1 MILSLIVALSEN
13 NAIGVNNG
21 LPWHLPDDLKFFKK
35 NTLNKPIVMGR
46 KTFDSLGKPLPNRLN
61 IVISFNADLNL
72 PDGVLLFNN
81 IESVMQYLE
90 SKKTE
95 EAFIIGGGMMFEK
108 CLNMV
113 DRLYIT
119 RVHASF
125 NDADTYFNNLNTDEF
140 RLLWNEKHQED
151 EKHKFSFTFQ
161 IFDKIK

>member
-1 MILSLIVALSEN
+1 MILSLIVAMSED

-35 NTLNKPIVMGR
+35 NTLNKPIIMGR

-81 IESVMQYLE
+81 IESVIQYLE

-108 CLNMV
+108 CLNRV

-119 RVHASF
+119 RVHATF
-125 NDADTYFNNLNTDEF
+125 KDADTYFNNLNTDEF
-140 RLLWNEKHQED
+140 RLLWNEKHQAD
-151 EKHKFSFTFQ
+151 EKHKYSFTFQ
-161 IFDKIK
+161 IFDKKE